1 MDKLKTGIFVM
12 LVGMAVVGMMVSSVS
27 ADTYVYTGCSHGVY
41 DDMYSAN
48 SGVVE
53 AYCYYGGYG
62 YSSATAWGNIVS
74 ANADSNGWGW
84 TCGAHAKAGDGWTDD
99 VYAYC

>member
-1 MDKLKTGIFVM
+1 MDFKTGILVM
-12 LVGMAVVGMMVSSVS
+12 LVGIAVVGMMASSVS

-41 DDMYSAN
+41 DDDYSQY
-48 SGVVE
+48 SYPVVAE
-53 AYCYYGGYG
+53 CYYNGYG

-74 ANADSNGWGW
+74 KNADSNGWGQ
-84 TCGAHAKAGDGWTDD
+84 TCGAHAEAGDGWTDN